1 MGCPIEPLWLDTLA
15 CEQAGFEGFHA
26 LWCVP
31 GSPYH
36 SMDGALRAI
45 RFAREN
51 HLPFLGTCGGFQ
63 HALIEYARNVRGWTY
78 ADHAETNVNASLL
91 LIERLACSLAEG
103 QGQVRFSDGSRIQ
116 QIYGT
121 EEASEVVG

>member
-1 MGCPIEPLWLDTLA
+1 MKSLRIGLIGDRSETVVAHGAIGLSIELAAAWMGCPIEPLWLDTLA

-45 RFAREN
+45 RCAREN

-63 HALIEYARNVRGWTY
+63 HALIEYARNVRGWT
-78 ADHAETNVNASLL
+78 
-91 LIERLACSLAEG
+91 
-103 QGQVRFSDGSRIQ
+103 
-116 QIYGT
+116 
-121 EEASEVVG
+121 